1 MWKNPH
7 LSGNCFITVWLKI
20 TWSKLDVNIISR
32 QSNHSYYPWW
42 VLVIVFPTPDHVF
55 MLFRKDDLLKIGK
68 KSTQLLTANNR
79 SGEIFEVGSSWSQ
92 QASTCSKLTLET
104 LEQGVNMFKVNKKDA
119 RRTSCSRVSIVN
131 FGYVIAS

>member
-1 MWKNPH
+1 M
-7 LSGNCFITVWLKI
+7 
-20 TWSKLDVNIISR
+20 
-32 QSNHSYYPWW
+32 
-42 VLVIVFPTPDHVF
+42 LVIVFPTPDHVF

-104 LEQGVNMFKVNKKDA
+104 LEQGVNMFKVNKRDA
-119 RRTSCSRVSIVN
+119 RTTSFSRVSIVN
-131 FGYVIAS
+131 FEHVIAS